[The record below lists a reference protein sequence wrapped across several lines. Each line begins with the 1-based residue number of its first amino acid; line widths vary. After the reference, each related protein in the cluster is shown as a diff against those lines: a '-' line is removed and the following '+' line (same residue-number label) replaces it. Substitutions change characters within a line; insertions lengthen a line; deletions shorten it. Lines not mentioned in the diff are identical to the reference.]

1 MQNTASPRSN
11 VPGADRNVQG
21 KGGGMETGRVAGTQP
36 APEGK
41 RRKLAK
47 VPRRVDFD
55 HQRYIAVGIDAPL
68 G

>member
-21 KGGGMETGRVAGTQP
+21 KGGEWRP
-36 APEGK
+36 AEWLELSRPPEGK

-47 VPRRVDFD
+47 VPRRVGFD
-55 HQRYIAVGIDAPL
+55 HQRDIAVGIDAPL